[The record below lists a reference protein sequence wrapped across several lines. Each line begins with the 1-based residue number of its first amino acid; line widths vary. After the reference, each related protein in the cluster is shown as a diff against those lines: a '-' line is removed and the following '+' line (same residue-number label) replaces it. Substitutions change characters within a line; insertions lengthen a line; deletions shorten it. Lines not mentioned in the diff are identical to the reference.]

1 MKGMKA
7 INLIL
12 DLYLPKAMSFI
23 IILTQ
28 ITFTAI
34 IFGSVVA
41 RQCFGRDLYGN
52 EDFILIAAFWLY
64 MIGGAY
70 GSYENSHIKA
80 DIISEVLKDGK
91 LKKFLQNTAVIVE
104 TAVSLIITVWGWQLV
119 VWSMAKGAKSISW
132 KIPMFIPQ
140 GAIFIGFAIMF
151 IYSLREMIRRF
162 RGLPGAPETSAE
174 KPVCEPERD

>member
-28 ITFTAI
+28 VSFTVI

-80 DIISEVLKDGK
+80 DIVSEVLKDGK

-104 TAVSLIITVWGWQLV
+104 TAVSLVITVWGWQLV

-140 GAIFIGFAIMF
+140 GAIFVGFAIMF
-151 IYSLREMIRRF
+151 IYSLREIIRRF
-162 RGLPGAPETSAE
+162 RGLPGAPETSAD